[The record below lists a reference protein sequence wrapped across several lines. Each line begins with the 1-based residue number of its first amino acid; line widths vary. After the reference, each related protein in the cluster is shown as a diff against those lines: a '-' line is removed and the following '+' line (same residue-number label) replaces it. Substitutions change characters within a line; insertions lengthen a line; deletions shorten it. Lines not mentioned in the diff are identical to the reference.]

1 MYLEVWNYGVEE
13 VWVVVVDEVVWFDVG
28 WVGVLVG
35 FGVLDVVYEVVG
47 VGVWK
52 GCFQK
57 EEYQGCYFNFFYFII
72 FLLGRI
78 MRVGGVNKFYFV
90 VLVLG
95 LYFGFLYCFIVNYGM
110 QFLVLEYY
118 GVIIGKL

>member
-52 GCFQK
+52 GCF
-57 EEYQGCYFNFFYFII
+57 
-72 FLLGRI
+72 
-78 MRVGGVNKFYFV
+78 
-90 VLVLG
+90 
-95 LYFGFLYCFIVNYGM
+95 
-110 QFLVLEYY
+110 
-118 GVIIGKL
+118 